1 MRENV
6 CYGNDLSFS
15 IESVMQQADLAEIL
29 ERLPDG
35 PDTRLGESGGLVWE
49 GGEWRRWLEKGI
61 LK

>member
-1 MRENV
+1 M
-6 CYGNDLSFS
+6 
-15 IESVMQQADLAEIL
+15 AEIL

-49 GGEWRRWLEKGI
+49 GGEWRRWRLEKGI